1 MRDKTIYDLQYHDA
15 DIQRD
20 RNRKSAALAVRR
32 RTVMVVVPRMTV
44 TMAMMVAGM
53 RIILFMIV
61 VVMVV
66 SRMIVG
72 CMIVGC
78 MVVGCMI
85 VVVMIVGCMI
95 VSCIARV
102 LMRMIVG
109 FGMLVARARPGFVV
123 LILAHSRFRYSS

>member
-72 CMIVGC
+72 CMIV
-78 MVVGCMI
+78 
-85 VVVMIVGCMI
+85 
-95 VSCIARV
+95 SRIARV
-102 LMRMIVG
+102 LMLMIVG
-109 FGMLVARARPGFVV
+109 FVMLVARARPGFVV